1 MQKQYLN
8 TRLTKDHI
16 DKILSNYNIK
26 YMTMK
31 NEIDNKINLMI
42 KAFNQDI
49 YSFLNKFVEIA
60 EQKQKLKAYE
70 HYQSELVSVR
80 EELKDKI
87 HELTRLKREID
98 LLKIE
103 NNKLKNDCSYHM
115 NHMNRLSMKNRAF
128 SPSSRHP
135 TYTLSSSSIN
145 RTQKILKE
153 DKSSLYKTEIKDKES
168 KEKRMKSPLY
178 LSRSKTSKK
187 INEFDFDDKI
197 KIKKK
202 NNNKLISHKNNISNS
217 LYSEGKTEPN
227 SIKNVKSFKDAIKKK
242 NNKIVVIKK
251 KNTNKNYDV
260 KNNFIAKNN
269 KVKKITKNKYEPT
282 LKINNNKS
290 TRNSMKINKN
300 KKSETTN
307 NSNQISGEK
316 KSDDNSY
323 SKECV
328 SSSDEDENESN
339 LNSEIKDENKIDAEI
354 NEMNDI
360 EDDILSIME
369 QINDFKN
376 QQKNG
381 T

>member
-1 MQKQYLN
+1 MMQKQYLN
-8 TRLTKDHI
+8 TRLTKNHI

-70 HYQSELVSVR
+70 HYQCELVSIR

-103 NNKLKNDCSYHM
+103 NNKLKNDCNYHM
-115 NHMNRLSMKNRAF
+115 NHMNRLSMKIRTF

-168 KEKRMKSPLY
+168 KEKRIKSPLY
-178 LSRSKTSKK
+178 LSR
-187 INEFDFDDKI
+187 IV
-197 KIKKK
+197 
-202 NNNKLISHKNNISNS
+202 L
-217 LYSEGKTEPN
+217 
-227 SIKNVKSFKDAIKKK
+227 NV
-242 NNKIVVIKK
+242 
-251 KNTNKNYDV
+251 
-260 KNNFIAKNN
+260 
-269 KVKKITKNKYEPT
+269 KITKDK
-282 LKINNNKS
+282 
-290 TRNSMKINKN
+290 
-300 KKSETTN
+300 
-307 NSNQISGEK
+307 
-316 KSDDNSY
+316 
-323 SKECV
+323 
-328 SSSDEDENESN
+328 
-339 LNSEIKDENKIDAEI
+339 
-354 NEMNDI
+354 
-360 EDDILSIME
+360 
-369 QINDFKN
+369 
-376 QQKNG
+376 
-381 T
+381 